1 MKILIVFLVMLL
13 IGCTSQQNN
22 IEKSEVIE
30 TVEGFFRALNVENN
44 NPNLIDKYVTD
55 DFIIYEAGKKMNK
68 QDFLE
73 FISGIPITKSQWD
86 LSDFRISTDKNSAHV
101 SQFNTGTFEKEMD
114 SLKLRQKFEW
124 LESAYLV
131 KIEDQV
137 KIKFFFSDNITI
149 TTDTIN

>member
-1 MKILIVFLVMLL
+1 MLL

-73 FISGIPITKSQWD
+73 FISGISITKSQWD